1 MWLATRR
8 KQAKYL
14 CMSSDTPSKQPKTQV
29 QTGQPG
35 AKAPA
40 RAEAAELASFLEA
53 AKTLNPQGAGRL
65 IFSLDATMSR
75 QPTWDRACEI
85 QASMFDAVAKVGT
98 LSVQL
103 VYFRGFGECRA
114 SKWVVN
120 ARALRDLMTSI
131 TCAGGRTQI
140 GKVLKH
146 AQREAAEKKLAALVY
161 IGDAMEEDTDALCH
175 AAGVLAL
182 KGAKAFMFL
191 EGNDPDA
198 ERTYKEIARLT
209 GGAFFR
215 LGPNSAKDLAEL
227 LGAIAVYASG
237 GRLALEARGGRGER
251 LLLEQMPRSG
261 KDTGGGRKEGGR

>member
-1 MWLATRR
+1 
-8 KQAKYL
+8 
-14 CMSSDTPSKQPKTQV
+14 MSADTPSKPQNRTQV
-29 QTGQPG
+29 QPGQSPG
-35 AKAPA
+35 KAPA
-40 RAEAAELASFLEA
+40 PGRSQASELASFLEA
-53 AKTLNPQGAGRL
+53 AKTLNPEGSGRL
-65 IFSLDATMSR
+65 VFSLDATMSR

-85 QASMFDAVAKVGT
+85 QASMFDAVAKIGS

-120 ARALRDLMTSI
+120 ARALRDLMTTI
-131 TCAGGRTQI
+131 TCAGGKTQI

-146 AQREAAEKKLAALVY
+146 ADREASAKKLSALVY
-161 IGDAMEEDTDALCH
+161 IGDAMEEDADALCH

-182 KGAKAFMFL
+182 KGTKAFMFL

-198 ERTYKEIARLT
+198 ERTFREIARLT

-237 GRLALEARGGRGER
+237 GRIALEARGGRGER

-261 KDTGGGRKEGGR
+261 RDRGPGGRKGG

>member
-8 KQAKYL
+8 KQAKYSS
-14 CMSSDTPSKQPKTQV
+14 MSADTPSKHQKTQV
-29 QTGQPG
+29 QTGKPG
-35 AKAPA
+35 SNAPA
-40 RAEAAELASFLEA
+40 RSEAAELASFLQA

-85 QASMFDAVAKVGT
+85 QAAMFDAVAKVGT

-146 AQREAAEKKLAALVY
+146 A
-161 IGDAMEEDTDALCH
+161 
-175 AAGVLAL
+175 
-182 KGAKAFMFL
+182 
-191 EGNDPDA
+191 
-198 ERTYKEIARLT
+198 
-209 GGAFFR
+209 
-215 LGPNSAKDLAEL
+215 
-227 LGAIAVYASG
+227 
-237 GRLALEARGGRGER
+237 
-251 LLLEQMPRSG
+251 
-261 KDTGGGRKEGGR
+261 